1 MPSAVFPE
9 FSTPNGDV
17 WVLTQEILMKR
28 KLITLALFGA
38 FTTPCLAFADDATE
52 ITVVTPTRVSE
63 PSGSTVT
70 DTTVITQS
78 DIRNSSAV
86 NLPTLLKDVA
96 GVEIVQAGGVG
107 QQSSVFM
114 RGANSNQV
122 LILVDGVR
130 MDSVTTGT
138 TPLDQL
144 MLDQIDH
151 IEIVRGNVSSVYGSG
166 AIGGVIQIFT
176 KRGAGKPAFH
186 VRAGAGSLN
195 TQQASAGFGGQNGN
209 TTFNLELSR
218 FKTDGV
224 SAINP
229 SILPG
234 ANPDRDGYNNT
245 SYSANLSQAINADN
259 AISISAL
266 HSHGNVQFDNPY
278 GVATDSNTAVSN
290 LGKFSL
296 ASDNQLSQM
305 WHSKLQWSQSE
316 DDTKNYLNGAPDTVN
331 GYWYQT
337 TNRQLS
343 WQNDLALNADNTVV
357 LGAERLTQQLA
368 SDTAYTGTQRT
379 ADSFFGGYI
388 GNFGAHQVQMNLRR
402 DDYSDF
408 GPANTG
414 LLGYGYK
421 LNGAWRFAGSYGTA
435 FKAPTFN
442 DLYYPYG
449 YGNPNL
455 QPERSHNAEAGLHY
469 ASNGQYVDLVYFNDN
484 IDDLIACNS
493 ACTTVVNIG
502 KARINGTELSYS
514 GQMGNTGIKA
524 SITSQ
529 NPRDAA
535 TGAQLLRRARLFG
548 NLGVTEHLGAWKIGA
563 EWQHSSTREDTYY
576 DPVTFASSPVILSSY
591 NVFNVT
597 ASYVFDEQ
605 TRFTL
610 RADNLTN
617 QNDSSIYGYNPLGRR
632 LFASISYE
640 P

>member
-1 MPSAVFPE
+1 
-9 FSTPNGDV
+9 
-17 WVLTQEILMKR
+17 MKR
-28 KLITLALFGA
+28 KLITLALFGT
-38 FTTPCLAFADDATE
+38 FTTPCLAFAADATE
-52 ITVVTPTRVSE
+52 ITVVTPTRISQ
-63 PSGSTVT
+63 PSGSTLA
-70 DTTVITQS
+70 DTAVITQS
-78 DIRNSSAV
+78 DIRNSNAV

-195 TQQASAGFGGQNGN
+195 TQQASAGFGGQSGN

-245 SYSANLSQAINADN
+245 SYSANLSQALNADN
-259 AISISAL
+259 TISVSAL

-278 GVATDSNTAVSN
+278 NLAVTDVNTGVSN

-296 ASDNQLSQM
+296 ASDNQINET
-305 WHSKLQWSQSE
+305 WRSKLKWSESI
-316 DDTKNYLNGAPDTVN
+316 DDSKNYLNGLPDTAN
-331 GYWYQT
+331 GYWYRT
-337 TNRQLS
+337 TNRQLT
-343 WQNDLALNADNTVV
+343 WQNNLSLDNNNSVM
-357 LGAERLTQQLA
+357 LGAEKLTQQLS
-368 SDTAYTGTQRT
+368 SDTAYTGTNRT
-379 ADSFFGGYI
+379 DNSVFGGYT
-388 GNFGAHQVQMNLRR
+388 GNFSAHQLQLNMRR

-421 LNGAWRFAGSYGTA
+421 LDDSWRLATSYSTA
-435 FKAPTFN
+435 FRAPTFN
-442 DLYYPYG
+442 DLYYPLSFG
-449 YGNPNL
+449 YQGNPNL
-455 QPERSHNAEAGLHY
+455 QPERSHNAEAAIHY
-469 ASNGQYVDLVYFNDN
+469 AGYSQHIDLVYFNNN
-484 IDDLIACNS
+484 INNLIACNS
-493 ACTTVVNIG
+493 LCTTVINVN
-502 KARINGTELSYS
+502 KARINGMELSYS
-514 GQMGNTGIKA
+514 GQIGDTGINA
-524 SITSQ
+524 SVTSQ
-529 NPRDAA
+529 NPHDAI
-535 TGAQLLRRARLFG
+535 TGAQLIRRAKLFG
-548 NLGVTEHLGAWKIGA
+548 NLGVSERLGAWVIGA
-563 EWQHSSTREDTYY
+563 EWRYSGTRPDFGQTL
-576 DPVTFASSPVILSSY
+576 AAY
-591 NVFNVT
+591 NVFNLT
-597 ASYVFDEQ
+597 AGFTFNKA
-605 TRFTL
+605 TRFML

-632 LFASISYE
+632 LFASISYA